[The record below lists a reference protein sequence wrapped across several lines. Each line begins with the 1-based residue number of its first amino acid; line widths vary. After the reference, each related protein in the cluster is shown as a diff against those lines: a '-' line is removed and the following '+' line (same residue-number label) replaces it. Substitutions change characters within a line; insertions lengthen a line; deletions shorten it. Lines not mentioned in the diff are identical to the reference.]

1 MRRCAFL
8 ICLHGGKKMS
18 GQQSKQWNGWL
29 MNGSLCRVRDPSEAA
44 KDHRGGGG
52 RTRQVAMA
60 GEPLLQQPPHLW
72 WLHHH
77 QPMGCH
83 GRSLCAQVR
92 LSAWKQVAWHAC
104 RALLSQRCPLRTVW
118 NGSYRLPQ
126 VSSWVV
132 YAGIVT
138 RSSAKMAQHA
148 GHAVEKI
155 IYNVDYN
162 HRSHDGD
169 IALMKLRTPLN
180 FSGGSG
186 SPPPPHW
193 GAQ

>member
-1 MRRCAFL
+1 MPTGERRG
-8 ICLHGGKKMS
+8 IKISGRRSKRWHGR
-18 GQQSKQWNGWL
+18 L

-52 RTRQVAMA
+52 SAGQVAVA
-60 GEPLLQQPPHLW
+60 GEPLLQQPPHLRR
-72 WLHHH
+72 LHHH
-77 QPMGCH
+77 QPMGRH
-83 GRSLCAQVR
+83 GRSLRAQVR
-92 LSAWKQVAWHAC
+92 LSA
-104 RALLSQRCPLRTVW
+104 RRGGPRTHEQGPSLTAASAFSSPVW

-138 RSSAKMAQHA
+138 RSSAKMAQHT

-155 IYNVDYN
+155 IYNVNYN

-180 FSGGSG
+180 FSGGCR
-186 SPPPPHW
+186 
-193 GAQ
+193 QQNQCCFF

>member
-1 MRRCAFL
+1 
-8 ICLHGGKKMS
+8 
-18 GQQSKQWNGWL
+18 
-29 MNGSLCRVRDPSEAA
+29 MNGFLCRVRDPSEAA
-44 KDHRGGGG
+44 KDHRGGGS
-52 RTRQVAMA
+52 RARQVAMA
-60 GEPLLQQPPHLW
+60 GEPLLQQPPHLRR
-72 WLHHH
+72 LHHH

-83 GRSLCAQVR
+83 GCSLCAQVR
-92 LSAWKQVAWHAC
+92 PSAWKQAAWHTC
-104 RALLSQRCPLRTVW
+104 RTLSSRRHLTSFPTVW
-118 NGSYRLPQ
+118 IGSYRLPQ

-186 SPPPPHW
+186 QPSYW
-193 GAQ
+193 GALLQHTEVLSYRQNSCFLS